1 MRTISKYLIL
11 GIYAVNL
18 LSCASSRQK
27 LNTEPGLDSSSE
39 GAPVQLNKV
48 TPDYPA
54 EAFEKGITGTI
65 WIKILVDTLGIVSEP
80 TILRDRGDSIEIFEK
95 SAIEAALKTKWKP
108 ATENG
113 RPIAVW
119 VSYKVDFNIK

>member
-1 MRTISKYLIL
+1 MRTISKYLAFAIC
-11 GIYAVNL
+11 AVGL

-27 LNTEPGLDSSSE
+27 LNTEPGLDSSAE

-48 TPDYPA
+48 TPDYPP

-119 VSYKVDFNIK
+119 VTYKVDFNIK